1 MPSPRDFPYYAGQPV
16 ELTGRQWGLVLL
28 AVVLAFGALS
38 APVPWFR
45 TSVGRF
51 VPVLVFCLLPL
62 AALAWVAGRHWRALF
77 ARLRGIDVAWMVGI
91 AALNILVTFGIG
103 WLLSSFHIASPNPL
117 MERLKDAEGA
127 TVALAFVTMV
137 PQLLGEEL
145 LTILPLL
152 ACLWWLHSRR
162 GISRPWALVLAWVLS
177 ALPFALAHLPTYNW
191 DLLQCLAIIG
201 SARLVL
207 TLAYL
212 ATKNLAVSTG
222 AHILNDWTLFG
233 VGLSLARMGAG

>member
-1 MPSPRDFPYYAGQPV
+1 MPGQRDFPYYAGQPV
-16 ELTGRQWGLVLL
+16 ALSGRQWLLVLF
-28 AVVLAFGALS
+28 AVVAAFAALS

-45 TSVGRF
+45 TPVGRF
-51 VPVLVFCLLPL
+51 IPALLFCLLPL

-77 ARLRGIDVAWMVGI
+77 ARIRRIDLAWIVGI
-91 AALNILVTFGIG
+91 AALNIVVTFGIG
-103 WLLSSFHIASPNPL
+103 WALSRFHAPTPNPL
-117 MERLKDAEGA
+117 MGQLAGA
-127 TVALAFVTMV
+127 DGFTVTMAFLAMV

-145 LTILPLL
+145 LTMLPLL
-152 ACLWWLHSRR
+152 ACLWWLHTRR
-162 GISRPWALVLAWVLS
+162 GLSRQKALVLAWILS
-177 ALPFALAHLPTYNW
+177 ALPFALAHLPTYNG

-222 AHILNDWTLFG
+222 AHILNDWALFG
-233 VGLSLARMGAG
+233 MSLVLARQGAG